1 MEMILR
7 GAEESETF
15 FRDFEV
21 AGTGFLPVVVIFS
34 AHTCLLLLSGRRF
47 RELIPENVLEL

>member
-7 GAEESETF
+7 GAEEPESF

-21 AGTGFLPVVVIFS
+21 AGTGILPVVVIFS
-34 AHTCLLLLSGRRF
+34 AHTC
-47 RELIPENVLEL
+47 